1 MWKANEW
8 GVVLMFIVALFFW
21 SKAGEAIQSN
31 TVTVGGRWIWLLNFR
46 KQRGIAQKCK
56 QKTSEKRAQARGK
69 EESSVYLGIS
79 LLTMAFLQVIEELK
93 KFSG

>member
-1 MWKANEW
+1 MGHGSHVPIAHLLEQGW
-8 GVVLMFIVALFFW
+8 
-21 SKAGEAIQSN
+21 EAIHSN
-31 TVTVGGRWIWLLNFR
+31 TVTLAGRWIWLLNFR

-69 EESSVYLGIS
+69 ESSVDLGIS
-79 LLTMAFLQVIEELK
+79 LLTMAFLQVTEELK

>member
-1 MWKANEW
+1 M
-8 GVVLMFIVALFFW
+8 VLMFTVVLIFW

-31 TVTVGGRWIWLLNFR
+31 TATLGGRWTWLLNFR

-56 QKTSEKRAQARGK
+56 QKTSGKRAQARGK
-69 EESSVYLGIS
+69 EKESSVYLGIS
-79 LLTMAFLQVIEELK
+79 LLTMAFLQVTEELK